1 MARRCLDVSLETII
15 NLHNAAGYMRRRF
28 HEKKRPHL
36 ATVYRW
42 TTRGLQ
48 GIVLESVQIGGKRYT
63 SLEAIQRFIE
73 RLSSSE
79 KGERS

>member
-1 MARRCLDVSLETII
+1 
-15 NLHNAAGYMRRRF
+15 MRRRF